1 MIDFNDKVVTIVGR
15 LATLSR
21 ERAFEAVAAAGGDV
35 RRGQP
40 RHGGLLVIGRL
51 AFRQLDRGGLRRRI
65 SAADDAGARCLSE
78 SMFLEAIGLL
88 GPESTAAAGVVDLEK
103 LPEKTGLDVDTLRL
117 LILFDVIRPKD
128 NQCSFRDLVAAR
140 EVARLLAEGI
150 GLGDVIEGAH
160 RITDNRPQ
168 RRAGPFDQDQPL
180 ARLRLVSDQ
189 YGQIVHQIGS
199 SLADLNGQMRLP
211 LPDADNPAV
220 DELFEAAEEAEWLGE
235 LPVAAKLYQ
244 RCMRLDRKD
253 PIAPFNLANV
263 LREQDDIDG
272 AVFHL
277 RLALGLDP
285 HFADAW
291 YNLAL
296 IMDGKGEKRAAM
308 EGFERAIA
316 ADPNYADPV
325 YNLAQ
330 LHFDDED
337 FEEAG
342 RLWTRY
348 IALDPDSEWSR
359 RARHGVALCRRQ
371 APRGLPLT

>member
-1 MIDFNDKVVTIVGR
+1 MIDFHDRTITVVGR
-15 LATLSR
+15 LAAVPG
-21 ERAFEAVAAAGGDV
+21 ERAVEAVKASGGLV

-40 RHGGLLVIGRL
+40 RHGGVMVIGRL

-65 SAADDAGARCLSE
+65 RAADEAGARCISE
-78 SMFLEAIGLL
+78 SMFLQALGLME
-88 GPESTAAAGVVDLEK
+88 PPAAPPAGVLDLEK
-103 LPEKTGLDVDTLRL
+103 LPEKAGLDVDTLRL
-117 LILFDVIRPKD
+117 LILFDVIRPHD

-140 EVARLLAEGI
+140 EVARLLGEGI
-150 GLGDVIEGAH
+150 ALGDVIEGAN
-160 RITDNRPQ
+160 RIAADRPQ
-168 RRAGPFDQDQPL
+168 RRSGPFHQDQPL
-180 ARLRLVSDQ
+180 SRLRLVSDQ
-189 YGQIVHQIGS
+189 YGRIVHRIGS
-199 SLADLNGQMRLP
+199 SFADLDGQLRLP
-211 LPDADNPAV
+211 LPDADNPPV

-263 LREQDDIDG
+263 LRESDDIDG

-277 RLALGLDP
+277 RLAIGLDP

-296 IMDGKGEKRAAM
+296 IMDGKGEKPAAM
-308 EGFERAIA
+308 EGFERAIE
-316 ADPNYADPV
+316 ADPSYADPI

-330 LHFDDED
+330 LYFDEGS
-337 FEEAG
+337 FEEAT

-348 IALDPDSEWSR
+348 LALDPDSEWSR
-359 RARHGVALCRRQ
+359 RARYGIALCRRQ
-371 APRGLPLT
+371 QERRI

>member
-1 MIDFNDKVVTIVGR
+1 MIDFSDKIVTIVGR
-15 LATLSR
+15 LASVPG
-21 ERAFEAVAAAGGDV
+21 EQAAEAVTAAGGKI

-51 AFRQLDRGGLRRRI
+51 AYRQLDRGGLRRRI
-65 SAADDAGARCLSE
+65 RAADEGGARAVSE
-78 SMFLEAIGLL
+78 SMFLEALGLIEP
-88 GPESTAAAGVVDLEK
+88 GPDPIGVVDLEH

-117 LILFDVIRPKD
+117 LILFDVIRPRA

-140 EVARLLAEGI
+140 EVSRLLKEGI

-160 RITDNRPQ
+160 RIAGDKPQ
-168 RRAGPFDQDQPL
+168 RSSGPFDQDQPL
-180 ARLRLVSDQ
+180 SRLRLVSDQ
-189 YGQIVHQIGS
+189 YGRIVHQIGS
-199 SLADLNGQMRLP
+199 SLADLNGQLRLP

-235 LPVAAKLYQ
+235 LPVAARLYQ

-263 LREQDDIDG
+263 LRELDDIEG
-272 AVFHL
+272 AIFHL
-277 RLALGLDP
+277 RVALGLDA

-296 IMDGKGEKRAAM
+296 IMDSMAERRAAM
-308 EGFERAIA
+308 EGFEQAIE

-330 LHFDDED
+330 LFFDEGNYQQA
-337 FEEAG
+337 E
-342 RLWTRY
+342 RLWSRY
-348 IALDPDSEWSR
+348 LTLDSDSEWSR
-359 RARHGVALCRRQ
+359 RARYGIAVCRRHQ
-371 APRGLPLT
+371 EQSG

>member
-1 MIDFNDKVVTIVGR
+1 MIDFSGKVVTIVGR
-15 LATLSR
+15 LASVSS
-21 ERAFEAVAAAGGDV
+21 ERAVDAVTAVGGVV

-40 RHGGLLVIGRL
+40 RHGGVLVIARL
-51 AFRQLDRGGLRRRI
+51 AFRQLERGGLRRRI
-65 SAADDAGARCLSE
+65 QAADAAGARCVSE
-78 SMFLEAIGLL
+78 TMFLEALGLVEP
-88 GPESTAAAGVVDLEK
+88 GPAAAGVVDLEQ
-103 LPEKTGLDVDTLRL
+103 LPSKTGLDIETLRL
-117 LILFDVIRPKD
+117 LILFDVIHPRE

-140 EVARLLAEGI
+140 EVARLLGEGI
-150 GLGDVIEGAH
+150 NLGDVIEGAN
-160 RITDNRPQ
+160 RIAGNRPQ
-168 RRAGPFDQDQPL
+168 RRLGPFHQDQPL

-189 YGQIVHQIGS
+189 YGRIVHQIGS
-199 SLADLNGQMRLP
+199 ALADLDGQLRLP
-211 LPDADNPAV
+211 LPDADNPSI

-244 RCMRLDRKD
+244 RCIRLDRKD

-263 LREQDDIDG
+263 LRESDDVGG

-277 RLALGLDP
+277 RVALGLDP

-308 EGFERAIA
+308 EGFERAIE
-316 ADPNYADPV
+316 ADPNYADPI

-330 LHFDDED
+330 LYFDDGSYR
-337 FEEAG
+337 EAE

-348 IALDPDSEWSR
+348 LALDCDSEWSR
-359 RARHGVALCRRQ
+359 RARYGIALCRRQ
-371 APRGLPLT
+371 QEQRG

>member
-1 MIDFNDKVVTIVGR
+1 MIDFSEKTVTIVGR
-15 LATLSR
+15 LATLAS
-21 ERAFEAVAAAGGDV
+21 ERAVEAVVSVGGGV

-40 RHGGLLVIGRL
+40 RLGGVLVIGRL
-51 AFRQLDRGGLRRRI
+51 AFRQLDRGSLRRRI
-65 SAADDAGARCLSE
+65 GAADAAGARCISE
-78 SMFLEAIGLL
+78 SMFLEALDL
-88 GPESTAAAGVVDLEK
+88 AEPGPSAAGVVDLDQ
-103 LPEKTGLDVDTLRL
+103 LPDRTGLDLETLRL
-117 LILFDVIRPKD
+117 LILFDIIRPER

-140 EVARLLAEGI
+140 EVARLLGEGI
-150 GLGDVIEGAH
+150 SLGDVVEGAH
-160 RITDNRPQ
+160 RIAENRPQ
-168 RRAGPFDQDQPL
+168 RSAGPFQQDQPL

-199 SLADLNGQMRLP
+199 ALADLDGQLRLP

-244 RCMRLDRKD
+244 RCMRLDRRD

-263 LREQDDIDG
+263 LREDDDVDG

-277 RLALGLDP
+277 RMALGLDP

-296 IMDGKGEKRAAM
+296 IMDGKGEKSAAV

-316 ADPNYADPV
+316 ADPNYADPI

-330 LHFDDED
+330 LKFDEGSFRDA
-337 FEEAG
+337 EE
-342 RLWTRY
+342 LWTRY
-348 IALDPDSEWSR
+348 LVLDPDSEWGH
-359 RARHGVALCRRQ
+359 RARYGVALCRRQ
-371 APRGLPLT
+371 QERRV

>member
-1 MIDFNDKVVTIVGR
+1 MIDFSDKVVTIVGR
-15 LATLSR
+15 LATVSNKHVVDS
-21 ERAFEAVAAAGGDV
+21 VAARGGAV

-40 RHGGLLVIGRL
+40 RHGGLMVIGRL

-65 SAADDAGARCLSE
+65 QAADTIGARCISE
-78 SMFLEAIGLL
+78 TMFLESLGLMD
-88 GPESTAAAGVVDLEK
+88 PAPDMAGVVDLED
-103 LPEKTGLDVDTLRL
+103 LPEKTSLDVETLRL
-117 LILFDVIRPKD
+117 LILFDVIRPSD

-140 EVARLLAEGI
+140 EVARLLSEGI
-150 GLGDVIEGAH
+150 SLGDVIEGAN
-160 RITDNRPQ
+160 RLAGNRPQ
-168 RRAGPFDQDQPL
+168 RPAGPFQQDQPL

-189 YGQIVHQIGS
+189 YGHIVHQIGS
-199 SLADLNGQMRLP
+199 AFADLDGQLRLP
-211 LPDADNPAV
+211 LPDADNPSI

-235 LPVAAKLYQ
+235 LPVATKLYQ

-263 LREQDDIDG
+263 LREADDIDG

-277 RLALGLDP
+277 RVALGLDP

-296 IMDGKGEKRAAM
+296 IMDGNGEKRAAM
-308 EGFERAIA
+308 EGFERAIE
-316 ADPNYADPV
+316 ADKDYADPI

-330 LHFDDED
+330 LYFDDGN
-337 FEEAG
+337 FSEAE

-348 IALDPDSEWSR
+348 LTLDTDSEWSR
-359 RARHGVALCRRQ
+359 RARYGIALCRRQ
-371 APRGLPLT
+371 MVV